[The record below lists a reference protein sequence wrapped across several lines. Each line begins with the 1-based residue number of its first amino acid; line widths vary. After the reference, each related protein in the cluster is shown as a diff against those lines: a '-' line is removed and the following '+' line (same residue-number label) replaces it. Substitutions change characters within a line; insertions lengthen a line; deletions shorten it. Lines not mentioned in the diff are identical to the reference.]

1 MDRKCFI
8 DWGESKES
16 VILITKG
23 GSLTRSIVTDI
34 EKIPPQS
41 KVYLEESY
49 PHYLLYQLL
58 EKNCDIF
65 LCDTRAVKKYREQHN
80 IEKSDKNDAK
90 ILSILHQ
97 EQPSF
102 FHKLEKPSEQEIMF
116 NFLMAKYRFYK
127 NIVQNLKQNMTSYKR
142 EFGKVPKF
150 EETIK
155 RFQKKKRGIIKK
167 ASRYIKEEYK
177 KVKDIRGIG
186 KRVLCRLLAVA
197 HPKDFS
203 SLSKF
208 LIYCGYKGICKET
221 GNYSRR
227 AKGVA
232 RNMVICLLRHK
243 NKKYYPLYKE
253 IKADLRD
260 EYPNYSKGRI
270 DGMARN
276 RIATLLLKE
285 IYNRIH
291 TDKGS

>member
-8 DWGESKES
+8 DWGKSKDS
-16 VILITKG
+16 VILITEG
-23 GSLTRSIVTDI
+23 DSLTRCIVTDI
-34 EKIPPQS
+34 EKVPPQS
-41 KVYLEESY
+41 KVYLEEGY

-58 EKNCDIF
+58 EKDCEIF
-65 LCDTRAVKKYREQHN
+65 LCDTRVVKKYREQHN

-90 ILSILHQ
+90 ILFVLHQ
-97 EQPSF
+97 EQPSL
-102 FHKLEKPSEQEIMF
+102 FHRLERPSEQKIMF
-116 NFLMAKYRFYK
+116 NFLMAKYRFYR
-127 NIVQNLKQNMTSYKR
+127 NIVQNLKQNMTSYR
-142 EFGKVPKF
+142 QEFGKAPQF

-155 RFQKKKRGIIKK
+155 RFQKKKRDIIKK
-167 ASRYIKEEYK
+167 ASRYIEEEYR

-186 KRVLCRLLAVA
+186 KRILCRLLAVA
-197 HPKDFS
+197 HPKDFP

-221 GNYSRR
+221 GKYNRR

-232 RNMVICLLRHK
+232 RNMVMCLLRHR
-243 NKKYYPLYKE
+243 NQKYYPLYKE
-253 IKADLRD
+253 IKADFKD
-260 EYPNYSKGRI
+260 KHPNYSKGRI